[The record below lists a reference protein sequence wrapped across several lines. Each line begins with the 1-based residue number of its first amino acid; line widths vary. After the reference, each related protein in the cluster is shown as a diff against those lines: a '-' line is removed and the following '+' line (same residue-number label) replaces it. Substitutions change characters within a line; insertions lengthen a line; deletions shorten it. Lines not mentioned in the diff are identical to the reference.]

1 MTPEVRG
8 QTWPPGTEVDPEAG
22 AGHPEGEQEEAPVG
36 TLLFMVAFLLVMA
49 GLWLA
54 VFWMLIER

>member
-8 QTWPPGTEVDPEAG
+8 RTWPPGTAVDPELE
-22 AGHPEGEQEEAPVG
+22 AGHPEGEPEEAPVG